1 MSVPARVQL
10 VHQQKAYEGEHGENH
25 DDRCHDLPGLD
36 LDIFV
41 SETTQ
46 RRPSVV
52 FKALRRRRCLVV
64 RQAGSHLRPSSLDRC
79 QPQVA
84 DLQMTMTASPISSY
98 PEQTAERAG
107 IQCHSAVRDTIRP
120 MASVGEELQELR
132 RRRRNRRI
140 AVAVGCVV
148 LLILAG
154 IWLKGRNSTM
164 SCGDW
169 QAEYSTAVLQSG
181 GTMPATGHGTVS
193 NLEQVRPEGCP
204 IPAGPGA

>member
-1 MSVPARVQL
+1 VPTRVQL

-25 DDRCHDLPGLD
+25 HDRCLDPPGLD

-46 RRPSVV
+46 RR
-52 FKALRRRRCLVV
+52 LRSC
-64 RQAGSHLRPSSLDRC
+64 SRPWEGGGAWSFVM
-79 QPQVA
+79 PA
-84 DLQMTMTASPISSY
+84 PIFG
-98 PEQTAERAG
+98 PAERAG
-107 IQCHSAVRDTIRP
+107 IQCHSAVRDTIRS

-140 AVAVGCVV
+140 AVVVGCVV

-164 SCGDW
+164 SCSDW

-181 GTMPATGHGTVS
+181 GTMPDTGHGTVS